1 MDQPTP
7 FPPRPEDPTARH
19 GLGQRELILM
29 LGMATAV
36 AALGIDTMLPAFAQ
50 IRRDLGL
57 EPDSTR
63 VGNIITFYFFG
74 MAAGQL
80 VWGPVADRFGRR
92 RTLRVALSAYVVAAV
107 AAALSPTL
115 GLVLLTRTLWGFCAA
130 GPRIVSM
137 TVVRDSF
144 EGDRVSQAMSSL
156 MAVFIIVPIV
166 APSIGAT
173 AVALA
178 SWRWLFGFC
187 ALFATVVLAW
197 STRLGET
204 LRPEHR
210 MELSARRLA
219 TAGRTVLS
227 HRASVCYLL
236 AVTCLMGSFVTYLS
250 GLESVVHQAYDRAS
264 WFPVIFGGLAAVM
277 GAMMLVNRRLVG
289 RFGPAAVA
297 RAVFGT
303 EVLIAL
309 AGSVLVSATGGRP
322 PLWAFLVV
330 LAGIVGCQGI
340 LLPNL
345 TAMALEPMGALAGT
359 ASSVIGAFQTGG
371 GAILGGLVLGTF
383 DGTTRPLIYGF
394 ALFSLLGAVFV
405 LAGTRAQARSRAPEP
420 AAV

>member
-1 MDQPTP
+1 MDHPNQQLPASGERTV
-7 FPPRPEDPTARH
+7 
-19 GLGQRELILM
+19 GQRELIIM
-29 LGMATAV
+29 LGLATA
-36 AALGIDTMLPAFAQ
+36 AAAMGIDTMLPAFAD

-57 EPDSTR
+57 APDSTA

-80 VWGPVADRFGRR
+80 FWGPLADRFGRR
-92 RTLRVALSAYVVAAV
+92 RTLHVALSAYAVAAV
-107 AAALSPTL
+107 AAALSPSL
-115 GLVLLTRTLWGFCAA
+115 GAVIVTRTLWGLAAA

-137 TVVRDSF
+137 TVMRDSF

-156 MAVFIIVPIV
+156 MAVFIIVPII
-166 APSIGAT
+166 APSIGAL
-173 AVALA
+173 AVAVA

-187 ALFATVVLAW
+187 ALFACSVLAW
-197 STRLGET
+197 SVRLPET

-210 MELSARRLA
+210 LELSARRIA

-227 HRASVCYLL
+227 HRSSVCYLL

-250 GLESVVHQAYDRAS
+250 GLESVVDQAYDRAS

-277 GAMMLVNRRLVG
+277 GLMMVVNRRLVG
-289 RFGPAAVA
+289 RFGAMAVA
-297 RAVFGT
+297 RAVFAAELGIA
-303 EVLIAL
+303 VLA
-309 AGSVLVSATGGRP
+309 SVVVTMADGIP
-322 PLWAFLVV
+322 PLWAFLVP

-371 GAILGGLVLGTF
+371 GAILGGIVLGTF

-394 ALFSLLGAVFV
+394 ALFSLIGTVFV
-405 LAGTRAQARSRAPEP
+405 LLGTRAQLKARALAQAAAP
-420 AAV
+420 A